1 METLEARRISQQKRI
16 TRVLLWVLV
25 LFVVCYIPGA
35 AVIYTLQ
42 LCTKSSTLKSN
53 AICSCKYY
61 HIMRDVSFYFL
72 TVNSCMNPF
81 VYAFRNKHYR
91 HALMALCT
99 RSRETCAETGVR
111 TTQYGSKR
119 FYNKGTN
126 FYYEVIEMS
135 LIKLLHFIFFLLDKL
150 MKWLKGL
157 KDLPAKK
164 IEPKNS
170 TFTTNTIFIR
180 NF

>member
-1 METLEARRISQQKRI
+1 MRKREYALRNTEVSQRNGK
-16 TRVLLWVLV
+16 TPANVE
-25 LFVVCYIPGA
+25 
-35 AVIYTLQ
+35 
-42 LCTKSSTLKSN
+42 SN
-53 AICSCKYY
+53 HQI
-61 HIMRDVSFYFL
+61 I
-72 TVNSCMNPF
+72 
-81 VYAFRNKHYR
+81 
-91 HALMALCT
+91 
-99 RSRETCAETGVR
+99 
-111 TTQYGSKR
+111 KR

-170 TFTTNTIFIR
+170 TFTTNTIFIT